1 MVFVKQKRIV
11 KDDATIAREKLEF
24 EQDHQM
30 VKGIFRSY
38 ETPGEALTFSFR
50 KHKEDETVTV
60 TYVDGQIYTI
70 PMMIAKHLNRNCNY
84 PVYKH
89 TKDESGA
96 LIPSIGERVQRFGF
110 QSLEFLPEL
119 DIVVESP
126 SIIVDPRG

>member
-30 VKGIFRSY
+30 VKGIFRS
-38 ETPGEALTFSFR
+38 
-50 KHKEDETVTV
+50 
-60 TYVDGQIYTI
+60 YVDGQIYTI